1 MLRVRGESWK
11 SNTSKLDKAN
21 RLAEI
26 LGPEYRCDNG
36 SGALQTTQAMQMT
49 STALVP
55 NLHDLYLNHCSCRYS
70 SSMHRF
76 NRSYD
81 RSP

>member
-26 LGPEYRCDNG
+26 LGPEYRCDNS

-55 NLHDLYLNHCSCRYS
+55 NLHDLYLRTLCGK
-70 SSMHRF
+70 
-76 NRSYD
+76 
-81 RSP
+81 